1 MYNLLIS
8 LAAGIL
14 VALLVTLFGFPWW
27 AGLVPGI
34 IAFLAAYVV
43 LARRTMQQ
51 VQVVMAKVQKDLSTQ
66 PANPREMQT
75 LLARAVKT
83 VESAMPL
90 GRWQFLIASELHAHI
105 GMLHYIGKNQDEAAR
120 HFAQASKRNFT
131 AQGMAAALHY
141 RRKEYD
147 RMRAAFELAVKHGK
161 KEAVLWAAYT
171 WCLLQLKDREGA
183 LAVLNRAVEK
193 NPSDEK
199 LKNALGQVQNDK
211 RLKMRPF
218 EPAWWQ
224 FQLEPPPTN
233 LGTGGGGRRV
243 QFMRR

>member
-8 LAAGIL
+8 LAAGIV
-14 VALLVTLFGFPWW
+14 VALLVTLFGFSWW
-27 AGLVPGI
+27 AGIVPGI
-34 IAFLAAYVV
+34 IAFLAVYVV

-51 VQVVMAKVQKDLSTQ
+51 VQLVMARVQKDLSTQ
-66 PANPREMQT
+66 PSNPREMQT

-90 GRWQFLIASELHAHI
+90 ARWQFLIGGELHAHI
-105 GMLHYIGKNQDEAAR
+105 GMLHYIGKNHDEAAK
-120 HFAQASKRNFT
+120 HFAVASKRNFT
-131 AQGMAAALHY
+131 AQAMAGALHY
-141 RRKEYD
+141 RRQEHD
-147 RMRAAFELAVKHGK
+147 RMREAFELAVKHGK
-161 KEAVLWAAYT
+161 KESVLWAAYA
-171 WCLLQLKDREGA
+171 WCLIQLKDRSGA
-183 LAVLNRAVEK
+183 LAVLNRGVEK

-233 LGTGGGGRRV
+233 FGGGGRRV

>member
-8 LAAGIL
+8 LAVGVVA
-14 VALLVTLFGFPWW
+14 ALLVTLFGFSWW
-27 AGLVPGI
+27 AGIVPGI
-34 IAFLAAYVV
+34 ILFLAAYVV

-51 VQVVMAKVQKDLSTQ
+51 VQVVMGKVQKDLSTQ

-75 LLARAVKT
+75 LLSRAIKT

-90 GRWQFLIASELHAHI
+90 GKWQFMITGELHAHI
-105 GMLHYIGKNQDEAAR
+105 GMLHYLGKNQDEAAR
-120 HFAQASKRNFT
+120 HFAFASKRNFT
-131 AQGMAAALHY
+131 AQAMAGALHH
-141 RRKEYD
+141 RRNERD
-147 RMRAAFELAVKHGK
+147 RMRTAFDLAVKHGK
-161 KEAVLWAAYT
+161 KESVIWATYA
-171 WCLLQLKDREGA
+171 WCLLQAKDRDGA
-183 LAVLNRAVEK
+183 LAVLHRGVEK

-199 LKNALGQVQNDK
+199 LKNALIQVQNDK

-218 EPAWWQ
+218 EPGWWQ

-233 LGTGGGGRRV
+233 LGGGGGRRV